1 MRFLEFEEVEFSSSS
16 AAAVAAASA
25 SALPSMDLCS
35 SRSLS
40 GVLFGV
46 VSFEAAA
53 HRASAQAI
61 SPSIRAKRRKEGAKA
76 RQRFILSF
84 PGSRS
89 SFRATTS
96 STALAVSAP
105 LLRPLEAFFDKRT
118 LQLARGLS
126 NSLQVS
132 ESSAERSS
140 PSTSKAP
147 KRSRDRSI
155 AFKKNRNL
163 LPLSL
168 SLLPS

>member
-1 MRFLEFEEVEFSSSS
+1 MKRLSFLRRRRRRWRRRRRRRFHRWIF
-16 AAAVAAASA
+16 AALALFQECFSA
-25 SALPSMDLCS
+25 S
-35 SRSLS
+35 SLLKQLLI
-40 GVLFGV
+40 VQ
-46 VSFEAAA
+46 A
-53 HRASAQAI
+53 HR
-61 SPSIRAKRRKEGAKA
+61 PSLHRSERNGGKKA
-76 RQRFILSF
+76 PRQRFILSF

-118 LQLARGLS
+118 SQLARGLS